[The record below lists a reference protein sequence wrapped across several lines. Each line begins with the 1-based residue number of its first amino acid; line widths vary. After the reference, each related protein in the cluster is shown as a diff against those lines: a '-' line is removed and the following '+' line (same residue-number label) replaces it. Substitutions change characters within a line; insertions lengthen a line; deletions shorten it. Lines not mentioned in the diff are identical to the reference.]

1 MAAAVLVVV
10 VVVVVVVAAVV
21 GVKERIIIVAAG
33 LQPMAVQS
41 QAACRSD
48 SVKERREDF
57 IET

>member
-10 VVVVVVVAAVV
+10 AVVVAAAAVV

>member
-10 VVVVVVVAAVV
+10 AVVAAAAAAA
-21 GVKERIIIVAAG
+21 GVKERIIIVAVG

>member
-10 VVVVVVVAAVV
+10 VVAAAAAAA
-21 GVKERIIIVAAG
+21 GVKECIMIVAVG

>member
-1 MAAAVLVVV
+1 MAAAVLVL
-10 VVVVVVVAAVV
+10 VVVAAVV
-21 GVKERIIIVAAG
+21 AAAGVKERIIIVAVG